1 MIQLKSF
8 YVPTTTGVDLI
19 VIGHEIRGFVK
30 EAGVGKNGWV
40 TLMAPQPGAT
50 FGVGPRGSSPT
61 GVNLE
66 TVKKVPSLVIPVMAG
81 NLMIDPWQE
90 VFLIDEETSGRRREF
105 FVQLFLEEE
114 AKKK

>member
-1 MIQLKSF
+1 MISLKSF

-50 FGVGPRGSSPT
+50 FGASPK

-66 TVKKVPSLVIPVMAG
+66 TVKRVPSLVIPVMGG

>member
-19 VIGHEIRGFVK
+19 VIGHEIRGFVR
-30 EAGVGKNGWV
+30 EAGVGKNGWA

-50 FGVGPRGSSPT
+50 FGVGSRGVT
-61 GVNLE
+61 LE
-66 TVKKVPSLVIPVMAG
+66 TIKRVPSLVVPVMGG